1 MKSPHWCHTRHCSF
15 QRAPAR
21 ELEHLALNFSSSV
34 RLSALGLGEGGV
46 FLLCA
51 LWSLAFLLQTSKTG
65 VLLVLRMFG
74 KGFQSLAIRR
84 QEAGLR
90 VNHSWDRQQLLGRKG
105 SREKRQTDRGPQ
117 ALTPRSRESAQF
129 SGAKG
134 CYTELVPA
142 PTLLLQT

>member
-1 MKSPHWCHTRHCSF
+1 MIIEKPPLVSPSHRAPEFPKSPTH
-15 QRAPAR
+15 

-34 RLSALGLGEGGV
+34 RLPAMGLEEEGV

-51 LWSLAFLLQTSKTG
+51 LWSLALLLQTVQKTG

-90 VNHSWDRQQLLGRKG
+90 VNHSWDRQQLLE
-105 SREKRQTDRGPQ
+105 REG
-117 ALTPRSRESAQF
+117 
-129 SGAKG
+129 
-134 CYTELVPA
+134 
-142 PTLLLQT
+142 